1 MLYGRWSVSD
11 SAVFVCICVCG
22 QQLHVALYTVMLH
35 GQWSVSDSAVFM
47 CTQLLGSEIQRTAFV
62 GLRVRRRTYT
72 GIQTVGAIRDRLS
85 YCLHVV

>member
-1 MLYGRWSVSD
+1 MCVYVCGQKLHVALYTVMLYGRWSVSD

-22 QQLHVALYTVMLH
+22 QQLHVALYTVMLQ

-62 GLRVRRRTYT
+62 GLRVRR
-72 GIQTVGAIRDRLS
+72 
-85 YCLHVV
+85 